1 MAMKKCKECG
11 EEISSSA
18 KKCPKCGKDQRN
30 FFMKHPV
37 IYTILILM
45 IIGIVAGSGSDNT
58 GNTTAILTG
67 DTTATSTSTENQVK
81 ETVYNI
87 GDAISNKKYEI
98 TIKNVS
104 TAMNVGSKYLNSQP
118 AEGGVYVCVDFT
130 YKNVSTEPIN
140 SWDFPTVELV
150 DSNGVEYSS
159 DVSASSYYATEKDP
173 NRKILS
179 DLNPGITVTDNKVFE
194 IAEESYNQGEW
205 YLVIDNNIK
214 IKVK

>member
-37 IYTILILM
+37 LYTILILV
-45 IIGIVAGSGSDNT
+45 IIGVVAGIGSDNT
-58 GNTTAILTG
+58 G
-67 DTTATSTSTENQVK
+67 DTTVTSTENQVQA
-81 ETVYNI
+81 TVYNI
-87 GDAISNKKYEI
+87 GDTISNEKYEF
-98 TIKNVS
+98 TIKNVN
-104 TAMNVGSKYLNSQP
+104 TANKVGTEYLNSQP

-130 YKNVSTEPIN
+130 YKNVSTEPIS
-140 SWDFPTVELV
+140 SWDFPTVKLV

-173 NRKILS
+173 DRKVLS
-179 DLNPGITVTDNKVFE
+179 DLNPGITVTDNEVFE

-205 YLVIDNNIK
+205 FLLVDNNIK

>member
-37 IYTILILM
+37 LYTILIL
-45 IIGIVAGSGSDNT
+45 IIIVVAGNSGTDNT
-58 GNTTAILTG
+58 GNTTV
-67 DTTATSTSTENQVK
+67 TSTGNQVQ

-87 GDAISNKKYEI
+87 GDAISNEKYEI
-98 TIKNVS
+98 TIKNVG
-104 TAMNVGSKYLNSQP
+104 TAKKVGTQYLNSQP
-118 AEGGVYVCVDFT
+118 AEGGIYVCVDFT
-130 YKNVSTEPIN
+130 YKNVSSEPMS

-150 DSNGVEYSS
+150 DSNGVEYTS

-194 IAEESYNQGEW
+194 IAEGSYNQGEW
-205 YLVIDNNIK
+205 FLIVDNNTK

>member
-37 IYTILILM
+37 LYTILIL
-45 IIGIVAGSGSDNT
+45 IIIAVAGSSGSDDT
-58 GNTTAILTG
+58 GNTTV
-67 DTTATSTSTENQVK
+67 TSTGNQVQ

-87 GDAISNKKYEI
+87 GDAISNEEYEI

-104 TAMNVGSKYLNSQP
+104 TATKVGSQYLNSQP
-118 AEGGVYVCVDFT
+118 AEGGIYVCIDFT
-130 YKNVSTEPIN
+130 YKNVSTEPIS

-150 DSNGVEYSS
+150 DSNGIEYSS

-173 NRKILS
+173 NRKVLS

-205 YLVIDNNIK
+205 YLVVDNNTK

>member
-37 IYTILILM
+37 LYTILIL
-45 IIGIVAGSGSDNT
+45 IIIAVVGSSGSDDT
-58 GNTTAILTG
+58 GNTTV
-67 DTTATSTSTENQVK
+67 TSTGNQVQ
-81 ETVYNI
+81 ENVYNI
-87 GDAISNKKYEI
+87 GDAISNEEYEI

-104 TAMNVGSKYLNSQP
+104 TATKVGSQYLNSQP
-118 AEGGVYVCVDFT
+118 AEGGIYVCVDFT
-130 YKNVSTEPIN
+130 YKNVSTEPIS

-173 NRKILS
+173 NRKVLS

-205 YLVIDNNIK
+205 YLIVDNNTK

>member
-37 IYTILILM
+37 LYTILILT
-45 IIGIVAGSGSDNT
+45 IIGIVAGTGSDNT
-58 GNTTAILTG
+58 GNTTV
-67 DTTATSTSTENQVK
+67 TSTGNQVQ

-87 GDAISNKKYEI
+87 GDAISNEKYEI

-104 TAMNVGSKYLNSQP
+104 TATKVGSQYLNSQP

-130 YKNVSTEPIN
+130 YKNISAEPIS
-140 SWDFPTVELV
+140 SWSFPTVELV

-159 DVSASSYYATEKDP
+159 DISASSYYATEKDP
-173 NRKILS
+173 NRKVLS

-205 YLVIDNNIK
+205 YLVIDNNT
-214 IKVK
+214 KVKVK

>member
-37 IYTILILM
+37 LYTILI
-45 IIGIVAGSGSDNT
+45 IIIIAVAGSSGDNPGSTTVTST
-58 GNTTAILTG
+58 GN
-67 DTTATSTSTENQVK
+67 QVQ

-87 GDAISNKKYEI
+87 GDAISNEEYEI

-104 TAMNVGSKYLNSQP
+104 TATKVGSEYLNSQP
-118 AEGGVYVCVDFT
+118 AEGGIYVCVDFT
-130 YKNVSTEPIN
+130 YKNVSTEPIS

-173 NRKILS
+173 NRKVLS

-205 YLVIDNNIK
+205 YLVVDNNTK

>member
-1 MAMKKCKECG
+1 MQRMWRRNKL
-11 EEISSSA
+11 IR

-37 IYTILILM
+37 LYTILIL
-45 IIGIVAGSGSDNT
+45 IIIAVAGSSGSDDT
-58 GNTTAILTG
+58 GNTTV
-67 DTTATSTSTENQVK
+67 TSTGNQVQ

-87 GDAISNKKYEI
+87 GDAISNEQYEI

-104 TAMNVGSKYLNSQP
+104 TATKVGSQYLNSQP
-118 AEGGVYVCVDFT
+118 AEGGIYVCVDFI
-130 YKNVSTEPIN
+130 YKNVSTEPIS

-159 DVSASSYYATEKDP
+159 DVSASSYYATEKDQ
-173 NRKILS
+173 NRKVLS

-205 YLVIDNNIK
+205 YLIVDNNTK

>member
-37 IYTILILM
+37 LYTIIILIVVV
-45 IIGIVAGSGSDNT
+45 VASSSGSNS
-58 GNTTAILTG
+58 G
-67 DTTATSTSTENQVK
+67 DTTVTSTGNQVQ
-81 ETVYNI
+81 ETIYNI

-104 TAMNVGSKYLNSQP
+104 TATKVGTEYLNSQP
-118 AEGGVYVCVDFT
+118 AEGGIYVCVDFT
-130 YKNVSTEPIN
+130 YKNVSSEPIS
-140 SWDFPTVELV
+140 SWDFPSVKLV

-159 DVSASSYYATEKDP
+159 DLSASSYYATEKNP

-179 DLNPGITVTDNKVFE
+179 DLNPGITVTDNNVFE
-194 IAEESYNQGEW
+194 IAQEVYNQGEW
-205 YLVIDNNIK
+205 FLEIDNNIK

>member
-37 IYTILILM
+37 LYTILIL
-45 IIGIVAGSGSDNT
+45 IIIAVAGSSGSENT
-58 GNTTAILTG
+58 GNTTV
-67 DTTATSTSTENQVK
+67 TSTGNQVQ

-87 GDAISNKKYEI
+87 GDAISNEEYEI

-104 TAMNVGSKYLNSQP
+104 TATKVGSEYLNSQP
-118 AEGGVYVCVDFT
+118 AEGGIYVCVDFT
-130 YKNVSTEPIN
+130 YKNVSTEPIS

-173 NRKILS
+173 NRKVLS

-205 YLVIDNNIK
+205 YLVVDNNTK

>member
-37 IYTILILM
+37 LYTILIL
-45 IIGIVAGSGSDNT
+45 IIIAVAGSSGSDDT
-58 GNTTAILTG
+58 GNTTV
-67 DTTATSTSTENQVK
+67 TSTGNQVQ

-87 GDAISNKKYEI
+87 GDAIISNEQYEI

-104 TAMNVGSKYLNSQP
+104 TATKVGSQYLNSQP
-118 AEGGVYVCVDFT
+118 AEGGIYVCVDFT
-130 YKNVSTEPIN
+130 YKNVSTEPIS

-173 NRKILS
+173 NRKVLS

-205 YLVIDNNIK
+205 YLVVDNNTK

>member
-37 IYTILILM
+37 LYTILIL
-45 IIGIVAGSGSDNT
+45 IIIAVATSSGSDNT
-58 GNTTAILTG
+58 GNTTV
-67 DTTATSTSTENQVK
+67 TSTGNQVQ
-81 ETVYNI
+81 ETIYNI
-87 GDAISNKKYEI
+87 GDAISNEKYEI

-104 TAMNVGSKYLNSQP
+104 TATKVGTQYVNSQP
-118 AEGGVYVCVDFT
+118 AEGGIYVCVDFT
-130 YKNVSTEPIN
+130 YKNVSTEPIS

-150 DSNGVEYSS
+150 DLNGVEYSS
-159 DVSASSYYATEKDP
+159 DISASSYYATEKDR
-173 NRKILS
+173 NRKVLS

-205 YLVIDNNIK
+205 YLVVDNNTK

>member
-37 IYTILILM
+37 LYTILIL
-45 IIGIVAGSGSDNT
+45 IIIAVAGSSGSDDT
-58 GNTTAILTG
+58 GNTTV
-67 DTTATSTSTENQVK
+67 TSTGNQVQ

-87 GDAISNKKYEI
+87 GDAISNEQYEI

-104 TAMNVGSKYLNSQP
+104 TATKVGSQYLNSQP
-118 AEGGVYVCVDFT
+118 AEGGIYVCVDFT
-130 YKNVSTEPIN
+130 YKNVSTEPIS

-173 NRKILS
+173 NRKVLS

-205 YLVIDNNIK
+205 YLIVDNNTK

>member
-37 IYTILILM
+37 LYTILIL
-45 IIGIVAGSGSDNT
+45 IIIAVAGSSGSDDT
-58 GNTTAILTG
+58 GNTKV
-67 DTTATSTSTENQVK
+67 TSTGNQVQ

-87 GDAISNKKYEI
+87 GDAISNEEYEI

-104 TAMNVGSKYLNSQP
+104 TATKVGSQYLNSQP
-118 AEGGVYVCVDFT
+118 AEGGIYVCVDFT
-130 YKNVSTEPIN
+130 YKNVSTEPIS

-150 DSNGVEYSS
+150 DSNGVEYSF

-173 NRKILS
+173 NRKVLS

-205 YLVIDNNIK
+205 YLVVDNNTK

>member
-37 IYTILILM
+37 LYTILI
-45 IIGIVAGSGSDNT
+45 IIIIAVATSFGGNNT
-58 GNTTAILTG
+58 GNTT
-67 DTTATSTSTENQVK
+67 ENQVQ
-81 ETVYNI
+81 ENIYNI
-87 GDAISNKKYEI
+87 GDAISNEKYEI

-104 TAMNVGSKYLNSQP
+104 TATKVGTQYLNSQP
-118 AEGGVYVCVDFT
+118 AEGGVYICVDFT
-130 YKNVSTEPIN
+130 YKNVSTEPIS
-140 SWDFPTVELV
+140 SWDFPTVKLV

-159 DVSASSYYATEKDP
+159 DISASSYYATEKDP
-173 NRKILS
+173 NRKVAS

-205 YLVIDNNIK
+205 YLVVDNTTK

>member
-37 IYTILILM
+37 LYTILIL
-45 IIGIVAGSGSDNT
+45 IIIAVAGSSGSDDT
-58 GNTTAILTG
+58 GNTTV
-67 DTTATSTSTENQVK
+67 TSTGNQVQ

-87 GDAISNKKYEI
+87 GDAISNEQYEI

-104 TAMNVGSKYLNSQP
+104 TATKVGSQYLNSQP
-118 AEGGVYVCVDFT
+118 AEGGIYVCVDFT
-130 YKNVSTEPIN
+130 YKNVSTEPIS

-159 DVSASSYYATEKDP
+159 DVSASSYYATEKDQ
-173 NRKILS
+173 NRKVLS

-205 YLVIDNNIK
+205 YLIVDNNTK

>member
-37 IYTILILM
+37 LYTILIL
-45 IIGIVAGSGSDNT
+45 IIIAVAGSSGSENT
-58 GNTTAILTG
+58 GNTTV
-67 DTTATSTSTENQVK
+67 TSTGNQVQ

-87 GDAISNKKYEI
+87 GDAISNEEYEI

-104 TAMNVGSKYLNSQP
+104 TATKVGSQYLNSQP
-118 AEGGVYVCVDFT
+118 AEGGIYVCVDFT
-130 YKNVSTEPIN
+130 YKNVSTEPIS

-173 NRKILS
+173 NRKVLS

-205 YLVIDNNIK
+205 YLVVDNNTK

>member
-11 EEISSSA
+11 EEISSST

-30 FFMKHPV
+30 FFMRHP
-37 IYTILILM
+37 ILYTILILI
-45 IIGIVAGSGSDNT
+45 IIGVVAGSGSDNT
-58 GNTTAILTG
+58 GNTTVK
-67 DTTATSTSTENQVK
+67 STENQVQ

-87 GDAISNKKYEI
+87 GDVISNEKYEI
-98 TIKNVS
+98 TIN
-104 TAMNVGSKYLNSQP
+104 NVGTATKVGTQYVNSQP

-130 YKNVSTEPIN
+130 YKNVSTEPIS

-150 DSNGVEYSS
+150 DSNGVKYSS
-159 DVSASSYYATEKDP
+159 DISASSYYATEKDP
-173 NRKILS
+173 NRKVLS

-205 YLVIDNNIK
+205 FLVVNSNMK

>member
-11 EEISSSA
+11 EEISSSV

-37 IYTILILM
+37 LYTILIL
-45 IIGIVAGSGSDNT
+45 IIIAVAGSSGSDDT
-58 GNTTAILTG
+58 GNTTV
-67 DTTATSTSTENQVK
+67 TSTGNQVQ

-87 GDAISNKKYEI
+87 GDAISNEQYEI

-104 TAMNVGSKYLNSQP
+104 TATKVGSQYLNSQP
-118 AEGGVYVCVDFT
+118 AEGGIYVCVDFT
-130 YKNVSTEPIN
+130 YKNVSTEPIS

-173 NRKILS
+173 NRKVLS

-205 YLVIDNNIK
+205 YLIVDNNTK

>member
-37 IYTILILM
+37 LYTILIL
-45 IIGIVAGSGSDNT
+45 IIIAVAGSSGSNDT
-58 GNTTAILTG
+58 GNTTV
-67 DTTATSTSTENQVK
+67 TSTGNQVQ

-104 TAMNVGSKYLNSQP
+104 TATKVGSQYLNSQP
-118 AEGGVYVCVDFT
+118 AEGGIYVCVDFT
-130 YKNVSTEPIN
+130 YKNVSTEPIS

-173 NRKILS
+173 NRKVLS

-205 YLVIDNNIK
+205 YLVVDNNTK

>member
-37 IYTILILM
+37 LYTILIL
-45 IIGIVAGSGSDNT
+45 IIIAVAGSSGSDDT
-58 GNTTAILTG
+58 GNTTV
-67 DTTATSTSTENQVK
+67 TSTGNQVQ

-87 GDAISNKKYEI
+87 GDAISNEQYEI

-104 TAMNVGSKYLNSQP
+104 TATKVGSQYLNSQP
-118 AEGGVYVCVDFT
+118 AEGGIYVCVDFT
-130 YKNVSTEPIN
+130 YKNVSTEPIS

-173 NRKILS
+173 NRKVLS

-205 YLVIDNNIK
+205 YLVVDNNTK

>member
-37 IYTILILM
+37 LYTILIL
-45 IIGIVAGSGSDNT
+45 IIIVVAGSSGSDDT
-58 GNTTAILTG
+58 GNTTV
-67 DTTATSTSTENQVK
+67 TSTGNQVQ

-87 GDAISNKKYEI
+87 GDAISNEKYEI

-104 TAMNVGSKYLNSQP
+104 TATKVGTQYVNSQS
-118 AEGGVYVCVDFT
+118 AEGGIYVCVDFT
-130 YKNVSTEPIN
+130 YKNVSTEPIS

-173 NRKILS
+173 NRKVLS
-179 DLNPGITVTDNKVFE
+179 DLNPGIMVTDNKVFE

-205 YLVIDNNIK
+205 YLVVDNNTK

>member
-37 IYTILILM
+37 LYTILILV
-45 IIGIVAGSGSDNT
+45 IIGVVAGIGSDNT
-58 GNTTAILTG
+58 G
-67 DTTATSTSTENQVK
+67 DTTVTSTENQVQA
-81 ETVYNI
+81 TVYNI
-87 GDAISNKKYEI
+87 GDTISNEKYEF
-98 TIKNVS
+98 TIKNVN
-104 TAMNVGSKYLNSQP
+104 TANKVGTEYLNSQP

-130 YKNVSTEPIN
+130 YKNVSTEPIS
-140 SWDFPTVELV
+140 SWDFPAVKLV

-173 NRKILS
+173 DRKVLS
-179 DLNPGITVTDNKVFE
+179 DLNPGITVTDNEVFE

-205 YLVIDNNIK
+205 FLVVDNNIK